1 MSRLRASKRRLDD
14 WNAVFRALSHE
25 SRRQILL
32 ILHYRGGRMTA
43 GQLAARFS
51 CSWPTTTRHLGV
63 LEEAGLVR
71 VIKTGRERFYELDA
85 DRLQRVTGDWLQ
97 AFGEPAESS

>member
-14 WNAVFRALSHE
+14 WNAVFRALAHE

-32 ILHYRGGRMTA
+32 ILHYRGGSMTA
-43 GQLAARFS
+43 GDVAGRFS

-71 VIKTGRERFYELDA
+71 VKKAGRERVYELDTE
-85 DRLQRVTGDWLQ
+85 RLRSVTGDWLR
-97 AFGEPAESS
+97 AFDAT

>member
-1 MSRLRASKRRLDD
+1 MSRLGASKRRLDD
-14 WNAVFRALSHE
+14 WNAVFRALAHE

-32 ILHYRGGRMTA
+32 ILFYRGGRMTA
-43 GQLAARFS
+43 GEVAGRFS

-71 VIKTGRERFYELDA
+71 VRKRGRKRVYELHRERL
-85 DRLQRVTGDWLQ
+85 LGVTGDWLR
-97 AFGEPAESS
+97 AFETA